1 MIYQSYIKRLLDIV
15 VSLLTLI
22 LLTPLFIVVA
32 ISIKLSSKGDI
43 FFKQTRIGLNGKP
56 FKIYKF
62 RTMDVNPNRELNQT
76 TSADPEV
83 FPLGK
88 VLRRLKIDELPQVF
102 NVLKGDMS
110 IIGPRPCLQQTYDEM
125 PAWAR
130 ERFNVRP
137 GLSGLAQV
145 NGNITLSWEDR
156 WKYDTTYIKKP
167 SLKKDLAIIGKTF
180 LVVLFGEHKFRRTK

>member
-1 MIYQSYIKRLLDIV
+1 MIYQSYIKRLLDII
-15 VSLLTLI
+15 VSLLTVI
-22 LLTPLFIVVA
+22 LLTPLFIIVA
-32 ISIKLSSKGDI
+32 ISIKLSSKGNI
-43 FFKQTRIGLNGKP
+43 FFKQTRIGLEGKP

-62 RTMDVNPNRELNQT
+62 RTMDVNPKRELNQT
-76 TSADPEV
+76 TNADPEV

-130 ERFNVRP
+130 KRFNVRP

-156 WKYDTTYIKKP
+156 WKYDTSYIKNP

-180 LVVLFGEHKFRRTK
+180 LVVLFGEHKFRRAK